1 MKKIKILIPVYNDWQ
16 SVFKL
21 LKNINSEVSNLS
33 HEFSIIIVNDASTE
47 SKTDLSLNLDNLN
60 SIKIINM
67 KDNQG
72 HARCN
77 ATGLKHI
84 FEKEEFDYV
93 IPMDGDGEDRPEEI
107 KQLVGNLNY
116 HPDKPIVG
124 ERIKRSEGVFFKF
137 CYFAHK
143 LITSTFTGKSIKYG
157 NYTCLPKSIVEKMI
171 NEKATWSSFS
181 GSLAKVSKDRATI
194 PSERGTRYFG
204 PSKMSFKN
212 LLIHSL
218 SIVGVFKIHVLI
230 RSILFL
236 LVYIFLIHQKIT
248 VIMLIPIMLVVVL
261 VTSAFVISKR
271 ENLEELNNSLSKI
284 NSIEKLNK

>member
-1 MKKIKILIPVYNDWQ
+1 MKIKILIPVYNDWQ

-21 LKNINSEVSNLS
+21 LENINSEISGLE
-33 HEFSIIIVNDASTE
+33 HEFSTIIVNDASTE
-47 SKTDLSLNLDNLN
+47 SKPELALNLDNLN

-67 KDNQG
+67 KENQG

-77 ATGLKHI
+77 AAGLKHI

-107 KQLVGNLNY
+107 KQLIDNLNY

-124 ERIKRSEGVFFKF
+124 ERIKRSEGIFFKF
-137 CYFAHK
+137 CYFVHK
-143 LITSTFTGKSIKYG
+143 LITYTFTGQSIKYG

-181 GSLAKVSKDRATI
+181 GALAKIIKDRAII

-212 LLIHSL
+212 LIIHSL
-218 SIVGVFKIHVLI
+218 SIISVFRTNVLI

-236 LVYIFLIHQKIT
+236 LVYIFLIHQNIT
-248 VIMLIPIMLVVVL
+248 AIMLIPVILVLTLIASVFVV
-261 VTSAFVISKR
+261 SKR
-271 ENLEELNNSLSKI
+271 ENLEELNKSL
-284 NSIEKLNK
+284 LNISNIDNLK